1 MSWTWLD
8 NRIERICRKT
18 CGPKGV
24 KLKSG
29 DIPLTITSPFV
40 VPFPGSPLWHTGGFF
55 NTANPTQVKVQAG
68 FEGRYHV
75 IAAVHWSFNFPQP
88 FDVNFR
94 DGSCFVS
101 WISKNGDTPTSPRD
115 ATAVDAPTVHGQFT
129 TQLIVMETALAADD
143 YLELNVL
150 WREISTGIPL
160 SQLKFEAWLTVRR
173 LCVAD

>member
-1 MSWTWLD
+1 MRLLSTD
-8 NRIERICRKT
+8 PGPTT
-18 CGPKGV
+18 CGV
-24 KLKSG
+24 VVLDCDA
-29 DIPLTITSPFV
+29 DILPRLRWSDPAI
-40 VPFPGSPLWHTGGFF
+40 LID
-55 NTANPTQVKVQAG
+55 
-68 FEGRYHV
+68 HV

-115 ATAVDAPTVHGQFT
+115 ATAVDAPAVHGQFT